1 MRGLATPP
9 VNVYEGNVDLLRVC
23 PRDGDG
29 QAQLARRG
37 VR

>member
-9 VNVYEGNVDLLRVC
+9 VNVYEGNVDLLRVW
-23 PRDGDG
+23 DGH
-29 QAQLARRG
+29 AQLARRG